1 MTPTILD
8 EPVAIIAK
16 RSEWAGVLNELS
28 SSKVGKRLA
37 KENPETF
44 TAASTHADNPQLLID
59 KIAICTVDT
68 QLRIEKDAPI
78 NERVVKILKS
88 ESLMRSAWEVREP

>member
-1 MTPTILD
+1 MVTILD

-16 RSEWAGVLNELS
+16 RSEWASILNELMA
-28 SSKVGKRLA
+28 SKIGKKLA
-37 KENPETF
+37 RENPETF
-44 TAASTHADNPQLLID
+44 QAASTYAINPQFLID
-59 KIAICTVDT
+59 LIAICTVDT
-68 QLRIEKDAPI
+68 ALRIEKDAPI